1 MRVIVT
7 RPEREARAWRR
18 QLSAR
23 GLDALVLPLIT
34 IGALTDRSARQA
46 LDSAWQRLQ
55 EYFAVMFV
63 SGNAVAHFF
72 ASKQTLA
79 VIPPSWSAIDFEATG
94 VRSPRCWA
102 PGPGTAAALRHAGVA
117 ALAIDAP
124 DARTG
129 QFDSEALW
137 QRVQPGVPPGA
148 RVLIVR
154 GSDGGA
160 SAGRDWLARQLAG
173 AGARVEMVVAYERR
187 APVFSP
193 QQAALAQQAA
203 HDGSIWL
210 FSSSQAIRHLAGLLP
225 AQDWRLARA
234 VATHPRIAQTA
245 RDAGFGVV
253 CESRPTLDDV
263 VASIESVP

>member
-7 RPEREARAWRR
+7 RPEREARGWS
-18 QLSAR
+18 QELSAR
-23 GLDALVLPLIT
+23 GLDPLVLPLIT
-34 IGALTDRSARQA
+34 IGAVTDQSARQA
-46 LDSAWQRLQ
+46 LELAWQRLP

-72 ASKQTLA
+72 ASKLPVA
-79 VIPPSWSAIDFEATG
+79 VTPSAWSAIDLGATWDL
-94 VRSPRCWA
+94 SPRCWA
-102 PGPGTAAALRHAGVA
+102 PGPGTVQALQHAGVA
-117 ALAIDAP
+117 ARAIEAP
-124 DARTG
+124 DAQAG

-137 QRVQPGVPPGA
+137 QRVGSGVTAGA

-173 AGARVEMVVAYERR
+173 AGALVEVVVAYERR

-203 HDGSIWL
+203 QDGSIWL
-210 FSSSQAIRHLAGLLP
+210 FSSSQAIHHLTQLLP
-225 AQDWRLARA
+225 AQNWRQARA

>member
-7 RPEREARAWRR
+7 RPEREAGDWSQ
-18 QLSAR
+18 QLAAY
-23 GLDALVLPLIT
+23 GLDVLALPLIT
-34 IGALTDRSARQA
+34 IGTVTGRSALRA
-46 LDSAWQRLQ
+46 LESAWQRLP

-63 SGNAVAHFF
+63 SGNAVVHFF
-72 ASKQTLA
+72 ASK
-79 VIPPSWSAIDFEATG
+79 PSIAITPSTWSAIDLG
-94 VRSPRCWA
+94 VTRDSLPRCWA
-102 PGPGTAAALRHAGVA
+102 PGPGTAAALRRAGVA
-117 ALAIDAP
+117 AGAIEAP
-124 DARTG
+124 DAQAG

-137 QRVQPGVPPGA
+137 RRVQSGVRAGA

-173 AGARVEMVVAYERR
+173 AGAQVQVVVAYERR
-187 APVFSP
+187 APVFNL
-193 QQAALAQQAA
+193 QQTALAQQAA
-203 HDGSIWL
+203 QDGSIWL
-210 FSSSQAIRHLAGLLP
+210 FSSSQAIHNLAKLLP
-225 AQDWRLARA
+225 AQNWRLARA

-253 CESRPTLDDV
+253 CESRPSLDDV

>member
-7 RPEREARAWRR
+7 RPEREARRWSE

-23 GLDALVLPLIT
+23 GLEVLVLPLIA
-34 IGALTDRSARQA
+34 IGPAAGGPARQA
-46 LDSAWQRLQ
+46 LESAWQRLD

-72 ASKQTLA
+72 ASK
-79 VIPPSWSAIDFEATG
+79 PAIAHTPQAWAAIISGASEG
-94 VRSPRCWA
+94 LSPRCWA
-102 PGPGTAAALRHAGVA
+102 PGPGTVRALQHAGVVA
-117 ALAIDAP
+117 QAIDAP
-124 DARTG
+124 DAQSG

-137 QRVQPGVPPGA
+137 QRVRTRVPAGA

-160 SAGRDWLARQLAG
+160 GAGRDWLAHQLA
-173 AGARVEMVVAYERR
+173 AAQAQVEVVAAYERR
-187 APVFSP
+187 VPVFSA

-203 HDGSIWL
+203 QDGSVWL
-210 FSSSQAIRHLAGLLP
+210 FSSSQAIRHLAQLLP
-225 AQDWRLARA
+225 AQDWGRARA
-234 VATHPRIAQTA
+234 VTTHPRIAQTA
-245 RDAGFGVV
+245 RQAGFGVV